1 MGCGRKMTM
10 EAGLPMTLKIL
21 PNSFCKIRG
30 KIRGKIHL
38 RKEIKKTKE
47 LRRKTTR
54 RKKLKILS

>member
-21 PNSFCKIRG
+21 PNSFF

-47 LRRKTTR
+47 LRRKRTR
-54 RKKLKILS
+54 RKKLKILPQKEK